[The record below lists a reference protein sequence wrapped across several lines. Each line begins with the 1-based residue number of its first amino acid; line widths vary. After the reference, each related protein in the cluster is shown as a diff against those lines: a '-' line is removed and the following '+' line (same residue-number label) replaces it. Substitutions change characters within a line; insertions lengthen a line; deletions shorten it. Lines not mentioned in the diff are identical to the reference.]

1 MKHFVRTRT
10 FFVGERE
17 GAGSYG
23 FLKREMRQRTL
34 PLNQIVCGIFLD
46 SMVTWQNVGL
56 LKPSKKVRVGN
67 TIQNC
72 CESRSAGIVNAESQQ
87 LVQPDNE
94 KAKKQMEMK
103 TGSVLLYFCY
113 IFS

>member
-1 MKHFVRTRT
+1 M
-10 FFVGERE
+10 GERE

-46 SMVTWQNVGL
+46 SMVTWQNVWL